1 MSIIQHPY
9 WSINIKKSAECELD
23 RAYYTR
29 HGSQYIAYDVC
40 CKKCGCE
47 IDKTKKQIYQEELY
61 HLLMEKEKFLRI
73 LQNKHGKGVS
83 YMDEEE
89 DDFD

>member
-40 CKKCGCE
+40 CKKCGWVVDIHEPHYKTRGGQGPCYFYHYSCY
-47 IDKTKKQIYQEELY
+47 DKK
-61 HLLMEKEKFLRI
+61 RI
-73 LQNKHGKGVS
+73 CRS
-83 YMDEEE
+83 YIGDY
-89 DDFD
+89 